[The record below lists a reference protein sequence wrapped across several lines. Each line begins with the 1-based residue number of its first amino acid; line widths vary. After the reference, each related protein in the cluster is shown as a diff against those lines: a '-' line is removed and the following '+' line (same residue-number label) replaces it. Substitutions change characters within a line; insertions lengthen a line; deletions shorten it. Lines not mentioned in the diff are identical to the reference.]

1 MTSSPDSAPKQSSS
15 EAAPFAASGG
25 VTYVRQ
31 QNSSS
36 VDDWM
41 DLMETLEAL
50 CPRWPERQLS
60 IGTDYR
66 L

>member
-1 MTSSPDSAPKQSSS
+1 MKSSPSSACKQHDF

-25 VTYVRQ
+25 VEYVR
-31 QNSSS
+31 SPSVSS
-36 VDDWM
+36 VDAWI
-41 DLMETLEAL
+41 DLMETVEAL
-50 CPRWPERQLS
+50 CPCWPERELS

>member
-1 MTSSPDSAPKQSSS
+1 MTSSPKSVPKQLASDS
-15 EAAPFAASGG
+15 APFAASGG
-25 VTYVRQ
+25 VAYVRPP
-31 QNSSS
+31 SASS
-36 VDDWM
+36 VDAWL

-50 CPRWPERQLS
+50 CPSWPERELP

>member
-1 MTSSPDSAPKQSSS
+1 MTSSPDSASKQSSS

-25 VTYVRQ
+25 VDHVRLPGV
-31 QNSSS
+31 SS

-50 CPRWPERQLS
+50 CPRWPERELS